1 MPSTLELYKF
11 LYYSYRKVA
20 LQGKALQGFDYLLQ
34 QQKVYKYQYCRQH
47 LLQSRLFLFN
57 LTFAPQLLRSLLTV
71 ILAGQLITGAILTTT
86 VPYPAGLVQPPT
98 FCVTEYV
105 PAQDTVIGFVDA
117 PVFHN
122 MVVPGSV
129 DSPSAVSVEVPL

>member
-1 MPSTLELYKF
+1 MLYVTAGVGVPDA
-11 LYYSYRKVA
+11 VA
-20 LQGKALQGFDYLLQ
+20 L
-34 QQKVYKYQYCRQH
+34 
-47 LLQSRLFLFN
+47 N

-105 PAQDTVIGFVDA
+105 PAPDTVIGFVDA

-129 DSPSAVSVEVPL
+129 DSPSAVSVEVPLQLLTTLTVGASGIALGADVPEPAGLMQPFTVCVTV